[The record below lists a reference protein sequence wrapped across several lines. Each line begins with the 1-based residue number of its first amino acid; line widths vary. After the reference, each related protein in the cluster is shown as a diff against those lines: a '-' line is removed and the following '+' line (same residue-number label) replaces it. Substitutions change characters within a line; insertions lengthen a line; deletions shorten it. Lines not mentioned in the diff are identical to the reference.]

1 MRDQVAGMSAFPK
14 TKSFFFLL
22 SSSFF
27 LSKSFFF
34 LSFFLSKD
42 DYKEFRTAVGPFP
55 RFFRDALGQLSA
67 STFVQAPI
75 RMESVQTWIK
85 N

>member
-14 TKSFFFLL
+14 T
-22 SSSFF
+22 
-27 LSKSFFF
+27 KSFFF